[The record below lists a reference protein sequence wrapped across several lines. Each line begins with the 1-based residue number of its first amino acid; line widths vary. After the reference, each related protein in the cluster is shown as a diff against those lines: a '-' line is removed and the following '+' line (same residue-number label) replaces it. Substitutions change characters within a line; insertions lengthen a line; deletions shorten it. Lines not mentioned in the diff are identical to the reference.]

1 MVKVARKNEIDFTS
15 GSLLKKMIIY
25 ALPIIGVNVL
35 QLLFTTADLSVLGIF
50 TKNDNAL
57 AAVGAATPIVN
68 LLIGFFTG
76 LSVAVNVLIARC
88 VGAHKQED
96 ARKLVGT
103 SVFISIVFGIA
114 IMIFGAILSEQI
126 LIWTN
131 CDPDVLP
138 YATTYLRIYFLGMP
152 VIMLYNFC
160 AAILRS
166 VGDTLR
172 PLIFLI
178 IGGVINVVLN
188 IFFIVVVGLDIE
200 GVAIATVVSNGIS
213 AICACYLM
221 LKNDGYA
228 KLERKHFRIYKEE
241 LLQIFKIG
249 LPVAVS
255 KCLFSFANVLV
266 SAQLNALGDTA
277 MAAHS
282 ITKEFDG
289 FILETMHGIGAAT
302 IAVVSQNYGAKKPER
317 IKKVLCLSL
326 FMAIVL
332 GIVLGLIFIFVGRT
346 LCSIMTSTEAV
357 LDLCMV
363 RITTVSILYLL
374 LGILNVL
381 QETLRGI
388 GYSFTATLESIFA
401 NIFLRFIYLYFV
413 YPYICI
419 KGNIAHNLRMLY
431 LLYPASWF
439 IASIFGAVLLFFIF
453 KKVKGRLLED
463 KKQLEPLKLA
473 KENQNNLA

>member
-1 MVKVARKNEIDFTS
+1 MVKIARKNEIDFTS
-15 GSLLKKMIIY
+15 GPLLKKMIIY

-50 TKNDNAL
+50 TRNDDAL
-57 AAVGAATPIVN
+57 AAVGAATPIVH
-68 LLIGFFTG
+68 LLIVFFTG

-103 SVFISIVFGIA
+103 SVFISIVFGIV
-114 IMIFGAILSEQI
+114 IMIFGAILSEQM

-160 AAILRS
+160 VAILRS

-289 FILETMHGIGAAT
+289 FILETIHGIGSAT

-317 IKKVLCLSL
+317 IKKVLFLSL

-332 GIVLGLIFIFVGRT
+332 GVVLGLILIFVGRT

-363 RITTVSILYLL
+363 RITTVSILYSL
-374 LGILNVL
+374 LGILQVL

-439 IASIFGAVLLFFIF
+439 VASIFGAVLLFFIF
-453 KKVKGRLLED
+453 KKVKRKMLED
-463 KKQLEPLKLA
+463 KKQLEPEKLA